1 MSIFHNWRSIMPSCQ
16 QTRTI
21 IFTGL
26 FLFLILFQNKLSFG
40 QVNLSPFLPK
50 EGEIDSWKPVG
61 KLEKAV
67 GDDLFIL
74 INGGAEIYH
83 EYGFKQ
89 VVMQEYQND
98 NQKSINVEIY
108 EMNDAASAFGIYT
121 FKTSPNGK
129 EIELGQAAV
138 FEDYYLNFWK
148 NNFLVTLTGFDT
160 DQETIEG
167 IIAISRAID
176 SKIMNKGLKPILINL
191 LPEENLI
198 KKGLKYL
205 KGNIA
210 LFNSYEFS
218 TGDIFGLKEGIIGDY
233 GVCKL
238 FIFKYEN
245 QSESKKWFENAR
257 KNLESDARSNSYNRS
272 ELSDYYFIGR
282 NEDRFLMK
290 LYQNYIIILSGTT
303 TKEGRRIFKQVQA
316 KIKYETN

>member
-1 MSIFHNWRSIMPSCQ
+1 MPSCQ

>member
-1 MSIFHNWRSIMPSCQ
+1 MPSCQ

-176 SKIMNKGLKPILINL
+176 SKMMNKGLKPILINL

>member
-1 MSIFHNWRSIMPSCQ
+1 MPSCQ

-26 FLFLILFQNKLSFG
+26 FLYLILFQNKLSFG